1 MSSTETLLINACPEL
16 EEIPFSFADILTVKQ
31 IKLIRCDNKTLEA
44 SALKIKNDIEENEG
58 CDRVDLI
65 TIEISV
71 SCSIL
76 IRVLRGRNKDT
87 AGSIICVDLNANRF

>member
-1 MSSTETLLINACPEL
+1 MSSTEILLINACPEL
-16 EEIPFSFADILTVKQ
+16 EEIPFSFGDILTVKQ

-65 TIEISV
+65 TIEV
-71 SCSIL
+71 T
-76 IRVLRGRNKDT
+76 RNKL
-87 AGSIICVDLNANRF
+87 ICVVFECVRASNFRNMIPGCRD